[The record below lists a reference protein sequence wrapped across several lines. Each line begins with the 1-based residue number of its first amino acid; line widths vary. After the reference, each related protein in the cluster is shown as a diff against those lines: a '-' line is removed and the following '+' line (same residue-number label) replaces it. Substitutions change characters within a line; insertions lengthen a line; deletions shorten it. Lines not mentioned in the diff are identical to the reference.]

1 MAQNIMSPIAD
12 RNVNFDR
19 DINQRAAQTMEP
31 GNKNMMNLLKTGN
44 SQINALLGDRFEI
57 ESIRQE

>member
-1 MAQNIMSPIAD
+1 MSPIAD
-12 RNVNFDR
+12 RHANFDR
-19 DINQRAAQTMEP
+19 DMNQRAQTMEP

-57 ESIRQE
+57 ESIR